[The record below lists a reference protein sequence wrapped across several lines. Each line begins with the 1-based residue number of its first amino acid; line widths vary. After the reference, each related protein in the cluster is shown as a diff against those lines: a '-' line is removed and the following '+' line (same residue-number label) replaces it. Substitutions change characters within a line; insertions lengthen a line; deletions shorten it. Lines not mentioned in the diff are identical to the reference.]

1 MLIFPPALEGLFLI
15 MLGVRE
21 GESGPKA
28 IDRDTSHHPVRN
40 LTGKSHIWVKFAK
53 TLSSSLLTVQSRSS
67 LIQRAPPVVVSQAA
81 K

>member
-21 GESGPKA
+21 REQGPKT

-40 LTGKSHIWVKFAK
+40 LAGKSHIWVKFVK
-53 TLSSSLLTVQSRSS
+53 TLSSSPLTVQSRSS
-67 LIQRAPPVVVSQAA
+67 VMQRAPLVIVSQAA